1 MSTGRPRMHDAEL
14 IEASLIALD
23 GREAAMRDLLF
34 DRFFARFPERRALF
48 LHVEATA
55 PRMTD
60 ETMQWLYGLA
70 QDRKWVWSQVAELV
84 FNHRN
89 YGALRQ
95 EEYDAFVDLAIDALR
110 DTVDGWNAAIESA
123 WRRQAATLK
132 TLVAR
137 ARAEWAAS
145 PLAFS

>member
-1 MSTGRPRMHDAEL
+1 MRDAEL
-14 IEASLIALD
+14 IEASLVALD
-23 GREAAMRDLLF
+23 GHEVAMRDLLF
-34 DRFFARFPERRALF
+34 ERFFARFPERRAIF
-48 LHVEATA
+48 LHVDATSV
-55 PRMTD
+55 RMTD
-60 ETMQWLYGLA
+60 ETLQWLYGLA

-110 DTVDGWNAAIESA
+110 DTVDGWNAATESV

>member
-1 MSTGRPRMHDAEL
+1 MHDAEL
-14 IEASLIALD
+14 IEATLVALD

-34 DRFFARFPERRALF
+34 ERFFARFPERRALF
-48 LHVEATA
+48 LHLEATA

-60 ETMQWLYGLA
+60 ETLQWLYGLA

-110 DTVDGWNAAIESA
+110 DTVDGWNAAAEGA
-123 WRRQAATLK
+123 WRRQAAMT
-132 TLVAR
+132 
-137 ARAEWAAS
+137 AS
-145 PLAFS
+145 RIRPCRQCERPSA

>member
-1 MSTGRPRMHDAEL
+1 MMRDADL
-14 IEASLIALD
+14 IEASLTALD
-23 GREAAMRDLLF
+23 GREAAMRGLLF

-48 LHVEATA
+48 LHVEATSV
-55 PRMTD
+55 RMTD
-60 ETMQWLYGLA
+60 ETLQWLFGLA
-70 QDRKWVWSQVAELV
+70 HDRKWVWSQVADLV

-89 YGALRQ
+89 YGELGQ
-95 EEYDAFVDLAIDALR
+95 HEYDAFVDFAIDALR
-110 DTVDGWNAAIESA
+110 DTVDAWDAPTESA
-123 WRRQAATLK
+123 WRRQAASLK

>member
-1 MSTGRPRMHDAEL
+1 MLDAEL
-14 IEASLIALD
+14 IEASLVALD
-23 GREAAMRDLLF
+23 GRDAAMRELLF
-34 DRFFARFPERRALF
+34 DRFFARFPDRRALF

-60 ETMQWLYGLA
+60 ETLQWMYGLA
-70 QDRKWVWSQVAELV
+70 RDRKWVWSQVAELV

-89 YGALRQ
+89 YGDLGQ
-95 EEYDAFVDLAIDALR
+95 DEYDAFVDLAIDALR
-110 DTVDGWNAAIESA
+110 DTVDDWNAPTESA
-123 WRRQAATLK
+123 WRRQAASLK

-145 PLAFS
+145 PLAYP

>member
-1 MSTGRPRMHDAEL
+1 MTDAEL
-14 IEASLIALD
+14 IEASLTALD
-23 GREAAMRDLLF
+23 GHEAEMRELLF
-34 DRFFARFPERRALF
+34 DRFFARFPERRAIF
-48 LHVEATA
+48 LHIDATSV
-55 PRMTD
+55 RMTD
-60 ETMQWLYGLA
+60 ETLQWMNGLA

-89 YGALRQ
+89 YGELRQ
-95 EEYDAFVDLAIDALR
+95 DEYDVFVDFAIDAMR
-110 DTVDGWNAAIESA
+110 DTIDAWNAATEGA
-123 WRRQAATLK
+123 WRRQAASLK

>member
-1 MSTGRPRMHDAEL
+1 MNDAEL

-23 GREAAMRDLLF
+23 GRETAMRGLLF
-34 DRFFARFPERRALF
+34 DRFFARFPERRAIF
-48 LHVEATA
+48 IHVDATSV
-55 PRMTD
+55 RMTD
-60 ETMQWLYGLA
+60 ETLQWLYGLA
-70 QDRKWVWSQVAELV
+70 QDRKWVWSQIAELV

-89 YGALRQ
+89 YGELRQ
-95 EEYDAFVDLAIDALR
+95 DEYDVFVDFAIDALR
-110 DTVDGWNAAIESA
+110 DTIDHWDAATEGA

-132 TLVAR
+132 TLIAR

>member
-1 MSTGRPRMHDAEL
+1 MSDAAL

-34 DRFFARFPERRALF
+34 DRFFARFPERRAIF
-48 LHVEATA
+48 LHVDATSV
-55 PRMTD
+55 RMTD
-60 ETMQWLYGLA
+60 ETLQWMYGLA

-89 YGALRQ
+89 YGELRQ
-95 EEYDAFVDLAIDALR
+95 DEYDAFVDLAIDTI
-110 DTVDGWNAAIESA
+110 DIWNAATEGA
-123 WRRQAATLK
+123 WRRQAASLK
-132 TLVAR
+132 TLIAR

>member
-1 MSTGRPRMHDAEL
+1 MRDAEL

-23 GREAAMRDLLF
+23 GREAAMRGLLF
-34 DRFFARFPERRALF
+34 DRFFARFPERRAIF
-48 LHVEATA
+48 IHVDATSV
-55 PRMTD
+55 RMTD
-60 ETMQWLYGLA
+60 ETLQWLYGLA
-70 QDRKWVWSQVAELV
+70 QDRKWGWSQVAELV

-95 EEYDAFVDLAIDALR
+95 GEYDVFVDFAIDALR
-110 DTVDGWNAAIESA
+110 DTVDTWDAATEGA
-123 WRRQAATLK
+123 LLRQAATLK
-132 TLVAR
+132 TLIAR

>member
-1 MSTGRPRMHDAEL
+1 MRDAEL
-14 IEASLIALD
+14 IEASLIALE
-23 GREAAMRDLLF
+23 GRETAMRDLLF
-34 DRFFARFPERRALF
+34 ERFFARFPERRAIF
-48 LHVEATA
+48 LHVDAISV
-55 PRMTD
+55 RMTD
-60 ETMQWLYGLA
+60 ETLQWLYGLA

-89 YGALRQ
+89 YGVLRQ
-95 EEYDAFVDLAIDALR
+95 EEYDAFVDFAIDALR
-110 DTVDGWNAAIESA
+110 DTVDGWSAAAESA

>member
-1 MSTGRPRMHDAEL
+1 MMSDADL

-23 GREAAMRDLLF
+23 GREAAMRTLLF
-34 DRFFARFPERRALF
+34 DRFLARFPERRAIF
-48 LHVEATA
+48 IHVDATA
-55 PRMTD
+55 VRMTD
-60 ETMQWLYGLA
+60 ETLQWLHGLA

-110 DTVDGWNAAIESA
+110 DTVDTWDAATEGA
-123 WRRQAATLK
+123 WRRQAASLK
-132 TLVAR
+132 TLIAR

>member
-1 MSTGRPRMHDAEL
+1 MRDAEL

-34 DRFFARFPERRALF
+34 DRFFARFPERRAIF
-48 LHVEATA
+48 LHVDATSV
-55 PRMTD
+55 RMTD
-60 ETMQWLYGLA
+60 ETLQWMYGLA
-70 QDRKWVWSQVAELV
+70 RDRKWVWSQVAELV

-89 YGALRQ
+89 YGDLGQ
-95 EEYDAFVDLAIDALR
+95 DEYDAFVDLAIDALR
-110 DTVDGWNAAIESA
+110 DTVDDWNAPTESA
-123 WRRQAATLK
+123 WRRQAASLK

-145 PLAFS
+145 PLAYP

>member
-1 MSTGRPRMHDAEL
+1 MTDAEL

-23 GREAAMRDLLF
+23 GREAAMRGLLF
-34 DRFFARFPERRALF
+34 DRFLARFPERSAIF
-48 LHVEATA
+48 LHIDATSV
-55 PRMTD
+55 RMTD
-60 ETMQWLYGLA
+60 ETLQWMYGLA

-89 YGALRQ
+89 YGELRQ
-95 EEYDAFVDLAIDALR
+95 DEYDAFVDLAIDALR
-110 DTVDGWNAAIESA
+110 DTIDTWTAATEGA
-123 WRRQAATLK
+123 WRRQAANLK
-132 TLVAR
+132 TLIAR

>member
-1 MSTGRPRMHDAEL
+1 MSDADL

-23 GREAAMRDLLF
+23 GREAAMRGLLF
-34 DRFFARFPERRALF
+34 DRFFARYPGRRAIF
-48 LHVEATA
+48 LHVEATSV
-55 PRMTD
+55 RMTD
-60 ETMQWLYGLA
+60 ETLQWLYGLA
-70 QDRKWVWSQVAELV
+70 RDRKWVWSQVAELV

-89 YGALRQ
+89 YGELGQ
-95 EEYDAFVDLAIDALR
+95 DEYDAFVDLAIDALR
-110 DTVDGWNAAIESA
+110 DTLDAWTAPTEAA

-145 PLAFS
+145 PLAYP